1 MIWLRMQRIG
11 RRCLSLS
18 VARRGDASESG
29 YHGRDDWR
37 YTPTEDELYKMSQ
50 KEYLDKLKGLV
61 KKISDLSKFD
71 GMIRLIISGPRSFV
85 IFRTSN
91 SPELFFLKSLKST
104 KVEIQFYTR

>member
-1 MIWLRMQRIG
+1 MWLRMQRIG

-18 VARRGDASESG
+18 VARRGDPSEAG

-61 KKISDLSKFD
+61 KKFSHKILVAEK
-71 GMIRLIISGPRSFV
+71 RNPQ
-85 IFRTSN
+85 
-91 SPELFFLKSLKST
+91 KT
-104 KVEIQFYTR
+104 KYALGVE

>member
-1 MIWLRMQRIG
+1 MMWLRMQRIG

-61 KKISDLSKFD
+61 TNFLYKILVVEK
-71 GMIRLIISGPRSFV
+71 LNEPPKYKVCARS
-85 IFRTSN
+85 
-91 SPELFFLKSLKST
+91 
-104 KVEIQFYTR
+104 